1 MLSNLTENENTVVA
15 FLKMMEERK
24 SASDLE
30 KFYHP
35 EIEQSEYPN
44 AITKNTAVR
53 NLADLKAASEK
64 GQKFLLN
71 ETYEIKQ
78 LFSSG
83 NVVILEAVWK
93 GTPSVAVGALPVRG
107 QITAYFAQIFEF
119 KDGKIY
125 RQRNYDCF
133 EPFN

>member
-1 MLSNLTENENTVVA
+1 MLSNLTDNEKTVLA
-15 FLKMMEERK
+15 FLKMIEERK
-24 SASDLE
+24 SSSDLE

-64 GQKFLLN
+64 GQRFLLK
-71 ETYEIKQ
+71 ETYEVKH

-83 NVVILEAVWK
+83 DVVVLEAVWK
-93 GTPSVAVGALPVRG
+93 GTPAVAVGTIPAGG
-107 QITAYFAQIFEF
+107 QITAYFAQVFGF

>member
-1 MLSNLTENENTVVA
+1 MLSTLTANEKTVIA

-24 SASDLE
+24 ASSDLE

-35 EIEQSEYPN
+35 EIEQSEYSN
-44 AITKNTAVR
+44 AIIKNTIVR
-53 NLADLKAASEK
+53 NLADLKAASER
-64 GQKFLLN
+64 GQKFLLK
-71 ETYEIKQ
+71 ETYEIKH

-83 NVVILEAVWK
+83 DVVILEAVWK
-93 GTPSVAVGALPVRG
+93 GTPAVAVGTIPAGG
-107 QITAYFAQIFEF
+107 QMTAYFAQIFEF

-133 EPFN
+133 EPFS